1 MLHQIA
7 LQMICNLSYRH
18 FDLVRSPGNVFVL
31 VVAVLL
37 VLCEANDDNRK
48 CRIISA
54 FETWLQT
61 SYWTIQRWCFVP
73 WLYMSFIS
81 TDSLFTIACS
91 IVAVRA
97 RLNTTPCWRRPV
109 FITTTETTSSWELAV
124 VNSSVW
130 RHWASLIQVHR
141 IHRAF
146 WLFWSKW
153 WVPEVPYDLFDEEM
167 TSNFLHWTIQRWC
180 FQFTSYLVQYRCIA
194 S

>member
-130 RHWASLIQVHR
+130 RHWALPIQVHIPGQLNCVQVISVHSVSSR
-141 IHRAF
+141 DSQVCIFTHRWEGDVTRF
-146 WLFWSKW
+146 KSIPNLMPCN
-153 WVPEVPYDLFDEEM
+153 VPNL
-167 TSNFLHWTIQRWC
+167 SN
-180 FQFTSYLVQYRCIA
+180 
-194 S
+194 